1 MGRAGRGGDMV
12 FASRSCVPGGGGYMP
27 APHYH
32 ATPGPPLVN
41 LKEGQQEAEAEK
53 LEEGGAV

>member
-1 MGRAGRGGDMV
+1 MV